1 MALSTYAE
9 LQASIASWLNRS
21 DLTTQIPDFITLA
34 ESDMNATLRTR
45 RNTTVGTVSFAS
57 TGLAAQ
63 PADYRAMRS
72 ARLSASPNYRLR
84 TVTLDKLTEL
94 LSTQTEGDGSPH
106 AVAEQGI
113 NLRCYP
119 APSASTDAVLSYYAA
134 IPALAD
140 DNTSNWVLANYPQI
154 YLYGAISHAHAY
166 MDDTEE
172 ERKFRAKFEDAMQ
185 RANAEGRDTLG
196 DAAEMILSATTP

>member
-1 MALSTYAE
+1 MALSNYTE
-9 LQASIASWLNRS
+9 LQTSIAAWANRD
-21 DLTTQIPDFITLA
+21 DLTDKIPDFIALA
-34 ESDMNATLRTR
+34 ESDMSVTLRTR
-45 RNTTVGTVSFAS
+45 RNTTVGTVSFAT

-63 PADYRAMRS
+63 PSDYRAIRA

-94 LSTQTEGDGSPH
+94 VSTQTEGDGSPH
-106 AVAEQGI
+106 AVAEQGT

-119 APSASTDAVLSYYAA
+119 APSASTDAVLVYYAA
-134 IPALAD
+134 IPALST
-140 DNTSNWVLANYPQI
+140 DNVSNWVLTNYPQI
-154 YLYGAISHAHAY
+154 YLYGAIAHAHAY

-185 RANAEGRDTLG
+185 RANVEGRDTLG